1 VNTALC
7 AVGWELG
14 VGGCS
19 LNAGRLTLFLLPIAL
34 LCVGSSRL
42 GVLRFALDKL
52 SWELEVGGYSLCA
65 GRLAL
70 DKLSSELGVGD

>member
-1 VNTALC
+1 
-7 AVGWELG
+7 
-14 VGGCS
+14 
-19 LNAGRLTLFLLPIAL
+19 
-34 LCVGSSRL
+34 L